1 MPSDPASNP
10 SASCFNIPATAR
22 ARGNS
27 ANNTLASEAREA
39 GEHVQHSIDIWI
51 GDAQTVLIFVSPVQP
66 FN

>member
-1 MPSDPASNP
+1 MPSDPASN
-10 SASCFNIPATAR
+10 SRASLVKFSATAR
-22 ARGNS
+22 ARRDP
-27 ANNTLASEAREA
+27 ANNILAREA